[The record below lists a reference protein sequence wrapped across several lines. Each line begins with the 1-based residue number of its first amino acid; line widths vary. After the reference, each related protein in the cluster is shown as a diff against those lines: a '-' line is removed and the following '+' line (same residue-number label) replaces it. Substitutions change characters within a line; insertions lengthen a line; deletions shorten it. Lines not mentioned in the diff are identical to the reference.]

1 MYSLKEIMEYGKQCG
16 LSDIE
21 IITKYLNQDGIG
33 KEAIDVIVSTLENRI
48 NKMETRLA
56 SIKANMSFSLSF
68 YYKEYDFKTAEM
80 FDKLTRIMMLDLPF
94 SKEDIEW
101 MKTAKVKNGAF
112 WHDLAEAINAI
123 QDESYKPKFFN
134 YTNWNNVKTM
144 IDSINSEE

>member
-1 MYSLKEIMEYGKQCG
+1 MNSLKELMHYGEIAG

-21 IITKYLNQDGIG
+21 VITAYLNQDGIG
-33 KEAIDVIVSTLENRI
+33 KEAIDIIVSTLENRI
-48 NKMETRLA
+48 NKMETRLG

-101 MKTAKVKNGAF
+101 MKTAKVKSGAF
-112 WHDLAEAINAI
+112 WHDLAEAISAI
-123 QDESYKPKFFN
+123 QDESYKPEFFN
-134 YTNWNNVKTM
+134 YTNWDSVKE
-144 IDSINSEE
+144 IINSGDK

>member
-1 MYSLKEIMEYGKQCG
+1 MNSLKELMHYGEIAG

-21 IITKYLNQDGIG
+21 VITAYLNQDGIG

-48 NKMETRLA
+48 NKMETRLG

-101 MKTAKVKNGAF
+101 MKTAKVKSGVF
-112 WHDLAEAINAI
+112 WHDLAEAISAI

-134 YTNWNNVKTM
+134 YTNWDSVKE
-144 IDSINSEE
+144 IINSEDK

>member
-1 MYSLKEIMEYGKQCG
+1 MNSLKEIMNYGEIAG
-16 LSDIE
+16 LSDIQV
-21 IITKYLNQDGIG
+21 ITAYLNQDGIG
-33 KEAIDVIVSTLENRI
+33 KEAIDIIVSTLENRI
-48 NKMETRLA
+48 NKMETRLG

-112 WHDLAEAINAI
+112 WHDLAEAISAI
-123 QDESYKPKFFN
+123 QDESYKPEFFN
-134 YTNWNNVKTM
+134 YTNWDSVKE
-144 IDSINSEE
+144 IINSEDK

>member
-1 MYSLKEIMEYGKQCG
+1 MNSLKELMNYGEMVG

-21 IITKYLNQDGIG
+21 VITAYLTQDGIG

-48 NKMETRLA
+48 NKMETRLG

-101 MKTAKVKNGAF
+101 MKTAKVKSGAF
-112 WHDLAEAINAI
+112 WHDLAEAISAI
-123 QDESYKPKFFN
+123 QDESYKPEFFN
-134 YTNWNNVKTM
+134 YTNWDSVKE
-144 IDSINSEE
+144 IINSEDK